1 MEDSLRVV
9 KNTPLTP
16 YLFIGGVFRSKF
28 CTHYREPY
36 IIPENQLRNGS
47 DPLIWPKNGIFH
59 LPPLMFW
66 ACPVETS
73 TSEGQLQRVRVQPVY
88 EAVRWRQQLRL
99 QSENVQ
105 RGSKNDRFE
114 GFP

>member
-16 YLFIGGVFRSKF
+16 YLFIGGVLRAKNG
-28 CTHYREPY
+28 THYREHSTN
-36 IIPENQLRNGS
+36 PENQLRNDS

-73 TSEGQLQRVRVQPVY
+73 TSEGQLQRVRD
-88 EAVRWRQQLRL
+88 
-99 QSENVQ
+99 QSV
-105 RGSKNDRFE
+105 
-114 GFP
+114 